1 MGVDQHLGGA
11 EHVVPGPG
19 RVHGDAVLRCATLPS
34 VIGRHRHTLDIEML
48 YMVYIDI
55 DM

>member
-19 RVHGDAVLRCATLPS
+19 RVHGDAVLRYATLPS
-34 VIGRHRHTLDIEML
+34 VIGRHRHTLDTEVIHG
-48 YMVYIDI
+48 VDI